1 MKDPRSSQ
9 WYFSLPSAP
18 WQSCRPDP
26 PQFPVLPE
34 TVLIVTPVWNDS
46 TRLGEYAPSLA
57 KACAESGLDIRWVI
71 SDDGSTEE
79 EIQALETL
87 REKHLPTF
95 PEIHIHREE
104 HRGKGSAIR
113 GAWDA
118 DQNSDWLAFV
128 DCDGSTT
135 APDMLSLIEKAIEE
149 SKSVIGIR
157 KRTEATEIHESFYRS
172 IFHNGYL
179 LIVRLFLGLQCE
191 DPQCGA
197 KVIRGEHYREVASTL
212 QEDGFCID
220 TELLT
225 ALKERG
231 FDWLE
236 TPINWAEKKG
246 GKVFPLID
254 SWKMF
259 AGVLR
264 IRSRHR

>member
-1 MKDPRSSQ
+1 M
-9 WYFSLPSAP
+9 
-18 WQSCRPDP
+18 
-26 PQFPVLPE
+26 
-34 TVLIVTPVWNDS
+34 WNDS
-46 TRLGEYAPSLA
+46 RRLSEYAPSLA
-57 KACAESGLDIRWVI
+57 KACAESDLIIRWVI
-71 SDDGSTEE
+71 SDDGSTPE
-79 EIQALETL
+79 EIEALEAL
-87 REKHLPTF
+87 KDQHRSTF

-118 DQNSDWLAFV
+118 DEDSDWLAFV

-135 APDMLSLIEKAIEE
+135 AEDMLGLIDKAVKEDQ
-149 SKSVIGIR
+149 SVIGIR
-157 KRTEATEIHESFYRS
+157 KRTEETEIHESFYRS
-172 IFHNGYL
+172 IFHHGYL
-179 LIVRLFLGLQCE
+179 LIVRLFLGLRCE
-191 DPQCGA
+191 DLQCGA
-197 KVIRGEHYREVASTL
+197 KVIRGEHYRKVANTL
-212 QEDGFCID
+212 EEDGFCID

-231 FDWLE
+231 FGWLE
-236 TPINWAEKKG
+236 IPINWAEKKG

>member
-1 MKDPRSSQ
+1 MSES
-9 WYFSLPSAP
+9 
-18 WQSCRPDP
+18 
-26 PQFPVLPE
+26 
-34 TVLIVTPVWNDS
+34 VLIVTPVWNDS

-57 KACAESGLDIRWVI
+57 KACATSDLDIRWVI
-71 SDDGSTEE
+71 SDDGSTDE
-79 EIQALETL
+79 EIEALEAL
-87 REKHLPTF
+87 REKHLATF
-95 PEIHIHREE
+95 PNIHIHREE

-113 GAWDA
+113 GAWNA
-118 DQNSDWLAFV
+118 DEDSDWLAFV

-135 APDMLSLIEKAIEE
+135 APDMLGLIEKAAREGQ
-149 SKSVIGIR
+149 SVIGIR
-157 KRTEATEIHESFYRS
+157 KRTEETEVTESFYRS
-172 IFHNGYL
+172 IFHHGYL
-179 LIVRLFLGLQCE
+179 LVVRLFLGLRCE
-191 DPQCGA
+191 DLQCGA
-197 KVIRGEHYREVASTL
+197 KVIRSEHYRQVADSL

-231 FDWLE
+231 FGWLE
-236 TPINWAEKKG
+236 VPINWAEKKG